1 MLDTAKIDI
10 SVKALR
16 EMTPA
21 QHEALACNVLGEG
34 KWDAHPEVRVRWD
47 APMGYTGTEA
57 GTIFCQMIG
66 KDGTMTILLGIEPD
80 GYTHS

>member
-1 MLDTAKIDI
+1 MNDTAKIDI

-21 QHEALACNVLGEG
+21 QHEALATNILSEG
-34 KWDAHPEVRVRWD
+34 KWDAQDEIRIRWD
-47 APMGYTGTEA
+47 APMNKNKP
-57 GTIFCQMIG
+57 GTIMCQMMSG
-66 KDGTMTILLGIEPD
+66 GDTTIVIGIEPD